1 MSAIARV
8 GFIGLGN
15 MGAPMARNLAGAGFA
30 LTVADLDP
38 GRRAQIASET
48 AAAEGDSPQAF
59 AGVEAVITML
69 PTGDDVRAVML
80 EWDGGLAAALSP
92 GTIVIDMSSADAV
105 GTRELGSTLAERGLV
120 LIDAPVS
127 GGVTGASA
135 GSLAV
140 LVGGNDE
147 HIDRV
152 DPILDVLGGRILRV
166 GPLGSGHAVK
176 ALNNYVAA
184 ACFTASCEA
193 LIIGAGFDLDPRVVV
208 AAINGSTGRNFNTEN
223 TIGPNVLERAFATGF
238 SLRLM
243 AKDLALAGALATA
256 TGSQAPTCELMQRL
270 WSEARD
276 GEGPDADFTTA
287 ARHWERLN
295 GRELPV
301 SRPGHQAR

>member
-15 MGAPMARNLAGAGFA
+15 MGAPMARNLAGAGYA
-30 LTVADLDP
+30 LTLADLDS
-38 GRRAQIASET
+38 GRRVQLASEI

-59 AGVEAVITML
+59 AAVDAVITML
-69 PTGDDVRAVML
+69 PTGADVRSVLL
-80 EWDGGLAAALSP
+80 EWDGGLAAALAP
-92 GTIVIDMSSADAV
+92 GTIVIDMSSSDAV
-105 GTRELGSTLAERGLV
+105 GTRALGAALAERGLPLV
-120 LIDAPVS
+120 DAPVS

-140 LVGGNDE
+140 LVGGDDE

-152 DPILDVLGGRILRV
+152 DPILAVLGGRILRV

-193 LIIGAGFDLDPRVVV
+193 LIIGAGFELDPRVVV

-223 TIGPNVLERAFATGF
+223 TIGPHVLERAFATGF

-256 TGSQAPTCELMQRL
+256 TGTSAPTCELMGRL

-276 GEGPDADFTTA
+276 GEGADADFTTA
-287 ARHWERLN
+287 VRHWERLS

-301 SRPGHQAR
+301 SPAGAPG

>member
-15 MGAPMARNLAGAGFA
+15 MGAPMARNLAGAGYA
-30 LTVADLDP
+30 LTLADLDS
-38 GRRAQIASET
+38 GRRVQLASEI

-59 AGVEAVITML
+59 AAVDAVITML
-69 PTGDDVRAVML
+69 PTGADVRSVLL
-80 EWDGGLAAALSP
+80 EWDGGLAAALAP
-92 GTIVIDMSSADAV
+92 GTIVIDMSSSDAV
-105 GTRELGSTLAERGLV
+105 GTRALGAALAERGLPLV
-120 LIDAPVS
+120 DAPVS

-140 LVGGNDE
+140 LVVGDDE

-152 DPILDVLGGRILRV
+152 DPILAVLGGRILRV

-193 LIIGAGFDLDPRVVV
+193 LIIGAGFELDPRVVV

-223 TIGPNVLERAFATGF
+223 TIGPHVLERAFATGF

-256 TGSQAPTCELMQRL
+256 TGTSAPTCELMGRL

-276 GEGPDADFTTA
+276 GEGADADFTTA
-287 ARHWERLN
+287 VRHWERLS

-301 SRPGHQAR
+301 SPAGAPG

>member
-1 MSAIARV
+1 MSAIAAV
-8 GFIGLGN
+8 GFVGLGN
-15 MGAPMARNLAGAGFA
+15 MGVPMARNLAGAGFE
-30 LTVADLDP
+30 LTVADLDA
-38 GRRAQIASET
+38 GRRARFAAQTT
-48 AAAEGDSPQAF
+48 ATEADSPQAF

-69 PTGDDVRAVML
+69 PTGDDVAAVML

-92 GTIVIDMSSADAV
+92 GTIVIDMSSSDAV
-105 GTRELGSTLAERGLV
+105 GTRELGAVLAERGLI

-127 GGVTGASA
+127 GGVSGASA

-140 LVGGNDE
+140 LVGGEGE

-152 DPILDVLGGRILRV
+152 DPILAVLGGRILRV

-193 LIIGAGFDLDPRVVV
+193 LIIGAGFDLDPRVVI

-223 TIGPNVLERAFATGF
+223 TIGPQVLERAFATGF

-243 AKDLALAGALATA
+243 AKDLALAGALASATA
-256 TGSQAPTCELMQRL
+256 TAAPTCELMQRL
-270 WSEARD
+270 WSQARD
-276 GEGPDADFTTA
+276 GEGADADFTTA
-287 ARHWERLN
+287 ARHWERLS
-295 GRELPV
+295 GRELPP
-301 SRPGHQAR
+301 SPAAATG